1 MKALL
6 KKINI
11 PTCRNGHI
19 GNIKMALKRKI
30 ISTQI
35 GNQLVPKR
43 KVKHRPPYRE
53 NIYRKLISNSG

>member
-1 MKALL
+1 L

-19 GNIKMALKRKI
+19 SNIKMALKRKI

-35 GNQLVPKR
+35 GNQLGAKKESKTSTTLP
-43 KVKHRPPYRE
+43 
-53 NIYRKLISNSG
+53 